1 MEPKS
6 QIRRNNMNLKMKLS
20 ACFAVLSLIIILV
33 LSTFSYQ
40 ALQSR
45 TLNSLNTELTTAAN
59 ATQKIIGDERHDH
72 QNKANNDY
80 DKISQNLTSFTQASE
95 LDWVYSTVMRNGR
108 IYYTYINQTKEEA
121 RSGHYKNWYQE
132 EYKMVPKMLRK
143 AFLTQQI
150 QFEEYQGE
158 YGRYRSIFVPFRNH
172 QGETYVIGVDISL
185 SEVDAMINHE
195 LKKVCITAMIVLALA
210 LVAARLIAN
219 QLVAPINTLNAVLLN
234 IANGDWNLTQQVPV
248 SSKDEIGA
256 MSHSFNTF
264 MAALRQRLME
274 VSQSTESV
282 AAITTQLDHL
292 IQAVT
297 KRSIE
302 QAENVGNS
310 AAAIE
315 ELATSSQSIS
325 EVVNGA
331 NQKMTH
337 FELHTQDTVGAINH
351 AVTGMQ
357 NVQQETNT
365 VAERLH
371 QLDSR
376 ANDINSIVEVI
387 KDIADQTNLLAL
399 NAAIEAARA
408 GEQGRGFA
416 VVADEVRQLSERTA
430 KATIEIGSMINTI
443 QTDTSGATDT
453 MQLAVGQ
460 VDSCVQY
467 ADEANQSLNG
477 FRTEITSVTEGMEE
491 IAESVKEQAFAAE
504 HLSSNVA
511 TLSSS
516 ANENRLSTQDAQ
528 QGVEELKRRATALR
542 DVVRLFTL

>member
-1 MEPKS
+1 
-6 QIRRNNMNLKMKLS
+6 MNLKMKLS

-80 DKISQNLTSFTQASE
+80 GKISQNLTSFTQASE

-185 SEVDAMINHE
+185 SEVDAMINRE

>member
-1 MEPKS
+1 
-6 QIRRNNMNLKMKLS
+6 MNLKMKLS

-516 ANENRLSTQDAQ
+516 ANKNRLSTQDAQ

>member
-1 MEPKS
+1 
-6 QIRRNNMNLKMKLS
+6 MNLKTKLS
-20 ACFAVLSLIIILV
+20 ACFAGLSLIIILV

-59 ATQKIIGDERHDH
+59 ATQKIIGDERHDL

-80 DKISQNLTSFTQASE
+80 DKISQDLTSFTQASE

-121 RSGHYKNWYQE
+121 RSGHYKNWFQE
-132 EYKMVPKMLRK
+132 EYKIVPKMLRK

-185 SEVDAMINHE
+185 SEVDAMINRE

-337 FELHTQDTVGAINH
+337 FEQHTQDTVGAINH

-443 QTDTSGATDT
+443 QNDTSGATDT

>member
-1 MEPKS
+1 
-6 QIRRNNMNLKMKLS
+6 MNLKMKLS
-20 ACFAVLSLIIILV
+20 ACFAGLSLIIILV

-80 DKISQNLTSFTQASE
+80 DKISQDLTSFTQASE
-95 LDWVYSTVMRNGR
+95 LDWTYSTVMRNGR

-121 RSGHYKNWYQE
+121 RSGHYKNWFQE
-132 EYKMVPKMLRK
+132 EYKIVPKMLRK

-185 SEVDAMINHE
+185 SEVDAMINRE

>member
-1 MEPKS
+1 MS
-6 QIRRNNMNLKMKLS
+6 LKTKLS
-20 ACFAVLSLIIILV
+20 VCFAGLSLLIILL

-40 ALQSR
+40 ALQNATIDR
-45 TLNSLNTELTTAAN
+45 LNTELLTAAN
-59 ATQKIIGDERHDH
+59 ATKKIIGDERHDH
-72 QNKANNDY
+72 LDKANSHY
-80 DKISQNLTSFTQASE
+80 EEISRDLTSFTQASD
-95 LDWVYSTVMRNGR
+95 LDWAYATVMKNNRV
-108 IYYTYINQTKEEA
+108 YYTYINQTEDEA
-121 RSGHYKNWYQE
+121 RSGNYQNWYLE
-132 EYKMVPKMLRK
+132 EYKIVPKMLRR
-143 AFLTQQI
+143 AFTTQQI

-172 QGETYVIGVDISL
+172 RGDLYVIGVDISMSEIDALL
-185 SEVDAMINHE
+185 SSE
-195 LKKVCITAMIVLALA
+195 LKQVCVTALLVLVMVLIV
-210 LVAARLIAN
+210 ARLLAN
-219 QLVAPINTLNAVLLN
+219 QLVAPINTLNGVLLN
-234 IANGDWNLTQQVPV
+234 IVNGDWNLAQQVPV
-248 SSKDEIGA
+248 TSRDEIGA

-264 MAALRQRLME
+264 MAALRQRLTE

-282 AAITTQLDHL
+282 ATITIQLDHL
-292 IQAVT
+292 VQAVT
-297 KRSIE
+297 KRSVE
-302 QAENVGNS
+302 QAENVSNS

-325 EVVNGA
+325 EVVSVA
-331 NQKMTH
+331 NQKMTR
-337 FELHTQDTVGAINH
+337 FEEHTQNTVRAINH

-357 NVQQETNT
+357 SVQQETNT
-365 VAERLH
+365 VAEKLH

-443 QTDTSGATDT
+443 QCDTSGTTDT

-460 VDSCVQY
+460 VDSCVQH
-467 ADEANQSLNG
+467 ADQANDSLNG

-511 TLSSS
+511 ALSNS
-516 ANENRLSTQDAQ
+516 ADENRLSTQDAQ

-542 DVVRLFTL
+542 DVVHLFTL

>member
-1 MEPKS
+1 
-6 QIRRNNMNLKMKLS
+6 MNLKTKLS
-20 ACFAVLSLIIILV
+20 ACFAGLSLIIILV

-121 RSGHYKNWYQE
+121 RSGHYKNWFQE
-132 EYKMVPKMLRK
+132 EYKIVPKMLRK

-185 SEVDAMINHE
+185 SEVDAMINRE

-337 FELHTQDTVGAINH
+337 FEQHTQDTVGAINH

-443 QTDTSGATDT
+443 QNDTSGATDT

>member
-1 MEPKS
+1 
-6 QIRRNNMNLKMKLS
+6 MNLKTKLS

-132 EYKMVPKMLRK
+132 EYKIVPKMLRK

-185 SEVDAMINHE
+185 SEVDAMINRE

-337 FELHTQDTVGAINH
+337 FEQHTQDTVGAINH

-443 QTDTSGATDT
+443 QNDTSGATDT

>member
-1 MEPKS
+1 
-6 QIRRNNMNLKMKLS
+6 MNLKTKLS
-20 ACFAVLSLIIILV
+20 ACFAGLSLIIILV
-33 LSTFSYQ
+33 LSTLSYQ

-59 ATQKIIGDERHDH
+59 GTQKIIGDERHDH
-72 QNKANNDY
+72 LDKADNDY
-80 DKISQNLTSFTQASE
+80 DDISQDLTSFTQASD
-95 LDWVYSTVMRNGR
+95 LDWAYSTVMKNGR
-108 IYYTYINQTKEEA
+108 VYYTYINQTEEEV
-121 RSGHYKNWYQE
+121 RSGRYKNWYQE
-132 EYKMVPKMLRK
+132 EYKIVPKMLEK
-143 AFLTQQI
+143 AFATQQT
-150 QFEEYQGE
+150 QYEEYQGE
-158 YGRYRSIFVPFRNH
+158 YGRYRSIFVPFRNSR
-172 QGETYVIGVDISL
+172 GETYVIGVDISL
-185 SEVDAMINHE
+185 SEVDAMINDE
-195 LKKVCITAMIVLALA
+195 LKQVCITGMIVMALA
-210 LVAARLIAN
+210 LMVARLIAN

-248 SSKDEIGA
+248 TSKDEVGA

-264 MAALRQRLME
+264 MTALRQRMTE

-282 AAITTQLDHL
+282 AAITSQLDHL
-292 IQAVT
+292 VKAVT
-297 KRSIE
+297 ERSVE

-325 EVVNGA
+325 EVVNVA

-337 FELHTQDTVGAINH
+337 FELHTQNTVGAINH
-351 AVTGMQ
+351 AVAGMQ

-365 VAERLH
+365 VAGKLH

-430 KATIEIGSMINTI
+430 KATIEIGSMITTV
-443 QTDTSGATDT
+443 QSDTSSTTDT

-460 VDSCVQY
+460 VDSCVLH
-467 ADEANQSLNG
+467 ADQANESLNG
-477 FRTEITSVTEGMEE
+477 FRAEITSVTEGMEE
-491 IAESVKEQAFAAE
+491 ITESVKEQAFAAE

-511 TLSSS
+511 ALSSS
-516 ANENRLSTQDAQ
+516 ANENRLSTQEAQ
-528 QGVEELKRRATALR
+528 QGVEELKRRTASLR
-542 DVVRLFTL
+542 DIVQLFTL

>member
-6 QIRRNNMNLKMKLS
+6 HIRRNNMNLKTKLS

-132 EYKMVPKMLRK
+132 EYKIVPKMLRK

-185 SEVDAMINHE
+185 SEVDAMINRE

-282 AAITTQLDHL
+282 AAITTQLEHL

-337 FELHTQDTVGAINH
+337 FEQHTQDTVGAINH

-443 QTDTSGATDT
+443 QNDTSGATDT

>member
-1 MEPKS
+1 
-6 QIRRNNMNLKMKLS
+6 MNLKMKLS

-542 DVVRLFTL
+542 DVVLLFTL

>member
-6 QIRRNNMNLKMKLS
+6 HIRRNNMNLKMKLS
-20 ACFAVLSLIIILV
+20 ACFAGLSLIIILV

-80 DKISQNLTSFTQASE
+80 DKISQDLTSFTQASE
-95 LDWVYSTVMRNGR
+95 LDWTYSTVMRNGR

-121 RSGHYKNWYQE
+121 RSGHYKNWFQE
-132 EYKMVPKMLRK
+132 EYKIVPKMLRK

-185 SEVDAMINHE
+185 SEVDAMINRE

>member
-1 MEPKS
+1 
-6 QIRRNNMNLKMKLS
+6 MNLKTKLS

-132 EYKMVPKMLRK
+132 EYKIVPKMLRK

-185 SEVDAMINHE
+185 SEVDAMINRE

-282 AAITTQLDHL
+282 AAITTQLEHL

-337 FELHTQDTVGAINH
+337 FEQHTQDTVGAINH

-443 QTDTSGATDT
+443 QNDTSGATDT

>member
-132 EYKMVPKMLRK
+132 EYKIVPKMLRK

-185 SEVDAMINHE
+185 SEVDAMINRE

>member
-1 MEPKS
+1 
-6 QIRRNNMNLKMKLS
+6 MNLKMKLS

-185 SEVDAMINHE
+185 SEVDAMINRE

>member
-1 MEPKS
+1 
-6 QIRRNNMNLKMKLS
+6 MNLKTKLS
-20 ACFAVLSLIIILV
+20 ACFAGLSLIIILV

-80 DKISQNLTSFTQASE
+80 DKISQDLTSFTQASE
-95 LDWVYSTVMRNGR
+95 LDWAYSTVMRNGR

-121 RSGHYKNWYQE
+121 RSGHYKNWFQE
-132 EYKMVPKMLRK
+132 EYKIVPKMLRK

-185 SEVDAMINHE
+185 SEVDAMINRE

-337 FELHTQDTVGAINH
+337 FEQHTQDTVGAINH

-443 QTDTSGATDT
+443 QNDTSGATDT

>member
-1 MEPKS
+1 
-6 QIRRNNMNLKMKLS
+6 MNLKMKLS